1 MEGSEYLSG
10 GEKRNI
16 YYAFL
21 QYEKWKKNV
30 GAFDFMDV
38 VQHVWKNRWQSTG
51 YIHHQ
56 RRYYSS
62 NLKYDYL
69 LVDEV

>member
-1 MEGSEYLSG
+1 L
-10 GEKRNI
+10 
-16 YYAFL
+16 A
-21 QYEKWKKNV
+21 YEKWKKNV

-51 YIHHQ
+51 YVSYY
-56 RRYYSS
+56 RRFYSS
-62 NLKYDYL
+62 SLKYDYL

>member
-21 QYEKWKKNV
+21 QYEKCKKNV
-30 GAFDFMDV
+30 
-38 VQHVWKNRWQSTG
+38 
-51 YIHHQ
+51 
-56 RRYYSS
+56 
-62 NLKYDYL
+62 
-69 LVDEV
+69 

>member
-1 MEGSEYLSG
+1 LEGSEYLSG

-21 QYEKWKKNV
+21 AYEKWKKNV

-38 VQHVWKNRWQSTG
+38 V
-51 YIHHQ
+51 
-56 RRYYSS
+56 
-62 NLKYDYL
+62 
-69 LVDEV
+69 